1 MPDVQTYFPWQKNE
15 FKVKDASEYCGN
27 VIGNIPLEELI
38 TAIFE
43 AGNAKISEINET
55 GRARNE
61 QLSSLAAKYITLW
74 EIVNSVN
81 TAIIDYFDNL

>member
-1 MPDVQTYFPWQKNE
+1 MPEVPTYFPWQKNE
-15 FKVKDASEYCGN
+15 FKIKDASGYFGN

-43 AGNAKISEINET
+43 AGSEQISEINET
-55 GRARNE
+55 GRAWNE
-61 QLSSLAAKYITLW
+61 RVSSLAAKYITLW

-81 TAIIDYFDNL
+81 TAIIDYFDSL